1 MEKKQWAVLQ
11 GKVDVNK
18 DFSEIKYLY
27 NYNSLNTNP
36 SFSQH
41 PQEAILKSNIVLEE
55 GSIEFE
61 LNVKKPLNLN
71 IGSMISCRFGILS
84 NFFIGFEISNFH
96 QGSFSFSR
104 FINNS
109 WIIEQSMV
117 SKDSFQY
124 DKNYKIR
131 IMSLGS
137 RVKFYIDD
145 VEIISTTNCNFSSSP
160 LTLYINANYI
170 NPLPPLPGT
179 TTIPLPKEPVEL
191 IKISN
196 LKYEIKKPKV
206 FIVMQFTE
214 KYNNLY
220 NDIIKRVCDEFNLEP
235 IRVDEIY
242 STSMIINDIKNQ
254 IENCKFVIAEI
265 TPDNPNVFFEVGFA
279 FGIKKDII
287 LICDSERPKL
297 PFDVS
302 GFRTLFYED
311 KITGRT
317 KFENQLKEFFK
328 NILGDI

>member
-1 MEKKQWAVLQ
+1 MKKKQWAVLQ
-11 GKVDVNK
+11 GDISVNE
-18 DFSEIKYLY
+18 DFTEIKYLY
-27 NYNSLNTNP
+27 DYNYVNKNP
-36 SFSQH
+36 QLTQH
-41 PQEAILKSNIVLEE
+41 PQEALIKSNIVLEE
-55 GSIEFE
+55 GSIEFD
-61 LNVKKPLNLN
+61 LYVKKTLKFDFT
-71 IGSMISCRFGILS
+71 SMISCKFGILS
-84 NFFIGFEISNFH
+84 NFFIGLDISNFH
-96 QGSFSFSR
+96 QGTFSFSR
-104 FINNS
+104 FSNNN
-109 WIIEQSMV
+109 WIIEQSMIA
-117 SKDSFQY
+117 KNAFKF
-124 DKNYKIR
+124 DKNYKIK
-131 IMSLGS
+131 ITSNGS
-137 RVKFYIDD
+137 RVKLYMDD
-145 VEIISTTNCNFSSSP
+145 VEIISTNNCNFSSST
-160 LTLYINANYI
+160 LTLGINANYI
-170 NPLPPLPGT
+170 NPLPPLSGGT
-179 TTIPLPKEPVEL
+179 TISLPKEPTEL

-220 NDIIKRVCDEFNLEP
+220 NDIIKRVCDEFSLEP

-242 STSMIINDIKNQ
+242 STSMIISDIKNQ

-328 NILGDI
+328 NIIGDI